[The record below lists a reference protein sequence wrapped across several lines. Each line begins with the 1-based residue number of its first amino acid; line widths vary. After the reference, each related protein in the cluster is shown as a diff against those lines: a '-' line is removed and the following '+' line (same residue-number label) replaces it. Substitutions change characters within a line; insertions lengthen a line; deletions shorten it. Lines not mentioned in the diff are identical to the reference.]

1 MVLQCGC
8 RYPRAFLEILY
19 DNSMYAVCSIRISKM
34 KTELRQK
41 AIDMRV
47 DDEASY
53 SEIRKKLGVA
63 KSTLSYWL
71 REHPLSSK
79 RISELRKS
87 GWEKGEASREKY
99 RNTMREKKEKI
110 RARVYQTEKEKFQN
124 LSQETLYVAGLML
137 YSAEGGKKDAHRIT
151 LANTDVA
158 IILFFIKWVQ
168 MFFDIETRQLR
179 FQLHL
184 YENMNIRK
192 EEKFWRDSFSGNIKK
207 SQFYKTQIRPLKAGS
222 FTYKGS
228 NNHGTCSIF
237 VSSTEKKVKLIQS
250 IRAFF
255 DLHKI

>member
-1 MVLQCGC
+1 
-8 RYPRAFLEILY
+8 
-19 DNSMYAVCSIRISKM
+19 MYTVCSIHTSKV

-47 DDEASY
+47 DNEASY
-53 SEIRKKLGVA
+53 SEIKKKLGVA

-71 REHPLSSK
+71 REHPLSNK
-79 RISELRKS
+79 RIGELRKI

-99 RNTMREKKEKI
+99 RNTMREKKKKI
-110 RARVYQTEKEKFQN
+110 RAGVYQTEKEKFRK

-151 LANTDVA
+151 IANTDTA
-158 IILFFIKWVQ
+158 IILFFIRWVQ
-168 MFFDIETRQLR
+168 MFFDIEVGQLR

-184 YENMNIRK
+184 YENMNIGK
-192 EEKFWRDSFSGNIKK
+192 EEQFWRDSFFGKVKK
-207 SQFYKTQIRPLKAGS
+207 SQFYKTQIRPLRAGS
-222 FTYKGS
+222 FTYSGLH
-228 NNHGTCSIF
+228 NHGTCSVF
-237 VSSTEKKVKLIQS
+237 VSSTEKKVKLIES

>member
-1 MVLQCGC
+1 
-8 RYPRAFLEILY
+8 
-19 DNSMYAVCSIRISKM
+19 M

-41 AIDMRV
+41 AIDMRI
-47 DDEASY
+47 DNEASY

-71 REHPLSSK
+71 REYPLSAK
-79 RISELRKS
+79 RIGELRKS
-87 GWEKGEASREKY
+87 GWVKGEASREKY

-110 RARVYQTEKEKFQN
+110 RESVYQREREKFCN

-151 LANTDVA
+151 LANTDIS

-168 MFFDIETRQLR
+168 MFFDIEVGQLR

-184 YENMNIRK
+184 YENMNIGR
-192 EEKFWRDSFSGNIKK
+192 EEQFWRNSFLGKVKK
-207 SQFYKTQIRPLKAGS
+207 SQFYKTQIRSLKAGS
-222 FTYKGS
+222 FTYSGS
-228 NNHGTCSIF
+228 HNHGTCSVF
-237 VSSTEKKVKLIQS
+237 VSSTEKKVKLIES

>member
-1 MVLQCGC
+1 M
-8 RYPRAFLEILY
+8 R
-19 DNSMYAVCSIRISKM
+19 
-34 KTELRQK
+34 TELRQK
-41 AIDMRV
+41 AIEMRINNK
-47 DDEASY
+47 ASY

-71 REHPLSSK
+71 REHPLSAE

-87 GWEKGEASREKY
+87 GWLKGEASREKY

-110 RARVYQTEKEKFQN
+110 RVSVYQKEKEKLRN

-151 LANTDVA
+151 LANTDIS
-158 IILFFIKWVQ
+158 IILFFIKWMR
-168 MFFDIETRQLR
+168 MFLDINAGQLR

-184 YENMNIRK
+184 YENMNIDK
-192 EEKFWRDSFSGNIKK
+192 EEKFWRDSFFGKVRKN
-207 SQFYKTQIRPLKAGS
+207 QFYKTQIRTLRAGS
-222 FTYKGS
+222 FTYRGS
-228 NNHGTCSIF
+228 SSHGTCSVF
-237 VSSTEKKVKLIQS
+237 VSSTEKKVKLMQS